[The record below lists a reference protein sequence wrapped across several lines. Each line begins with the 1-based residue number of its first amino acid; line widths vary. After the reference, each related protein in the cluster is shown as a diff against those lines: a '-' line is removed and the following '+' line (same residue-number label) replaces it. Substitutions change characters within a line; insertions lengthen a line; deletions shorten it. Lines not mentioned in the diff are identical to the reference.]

1 MAPPPLD
8 PAQEDLC
15 HYFQRCGLSEVR
27 STETVRSKTS
37 STVETFF
44 RKHALERKDLSD
56 KQALLM
62 LQLVKEAG
70 KVAQSG
76 QAYLVGRVQDGALER
91 AEQVTAAVKYLS
103 SHPGSEV
110 DEAEFDKA
118 CGVGFSATPEQ
129 VLSAVRAYVDA
140 HKDEITPLGW
150 PGINK
155 VSAQLKPNDDFLRW
169 VNMLQL
175 RDALNAVYVDLF
187 GQKPDPKAAAAAGK
201 GGKAGDKEPTKK
213 VSTIPAA
220 AAPASVVSDDKP
232 EDMFGTG
239 WLARLHKPGG
249 NEQVYPERMQE
260 HLKATGGKVFTRFPP
275 EPNGFLHIGH
285 SKAIAVNFGYAK
297 YNKGH
302 CYLRYD
308 DTNPEAEEQIYFD
321 KILEAVRWLGYEPYK
336 ITHSSD
342 HFEKLYDL
350 AKELIKAGLAY
361 TSDDTA
367 EDIAAQR
374 GGKEHGPRH
383 DSKDRTKPI
392 EQSLKDFEDMKNGKY
407 KPGEMTL
414 RMKQDMSSPNPT
426 MWDIIAYR
434 VLLTPHHRTG
444 TDWCIYPTYD
454 FTHCL
459 CDSFENISHSLCT
472 TEFIG
477 ARTAYEWLCDALKVY
492 KPRQSEY
499 GRLSLEGAITSKRKL
514 LRLVKEGHVSGWDD
528 PRLHTLI
535 ALKRRGVPP
544 AAIIAFVSHLGVSPN
559 SSLVSL
565 ARFEQTVRQHLEM
578 STPRLMM
585 VLQPIKVVLEN
596 VDDDFHLE
604 IEKALHPKLPEMGS
618 NQIPFTKTF
627 YIDADDFRAE
637 ADSKDFFRL
646 CPGATVGLLQVPHAI
661 TYSSHEVDENGRVEV
676 VRCRYELGKTIKP
689 KAWIQWVAEH
699 APSRSPVKIKQA
711 RIFKRLF
718 KSDDPASLG
727 DKYIEDIDPK
737 SLTTVD
743 GAMIETGIWE
753 VIDQSLKRAK
763 EIVEER
769 KKEAEKNGTDAP
781 PQVEGLEVVRFQG
794 MRVAYFALDS
804 DSRLK
809 QGGDGATEAEDE
821 LVLNLIAPLKQDAAA
836 GKKV

>member
-1 MAPPPLD
+1 MALPPLD
-8 PAQEDLC
+8 RAQEDLC

-37 STVETFF
+37 LTVESFF
-44 RKHALERKDLSD
+44 RKHELERKSLSD

-70 KVAQSG
+70 KVGQGG

-103 SHPGSEV
+103 SHPGPEV
-110 DEAEFDKA
+110 DEAEFNKA

-129 VLSAVRAYVDA
+129 VLFAVRAYVNA
-140 HKDEITPLGW
+140 HKDEITKLGW

-155 VSAQLKPNDDFLRW
+155 ISAQLKSNDDFLRW

-175 RDALNAVYVDLF
+175 RDALNAVYVELL
-187 GQKPDPKAAAAAGK
+187 GQKPDPKAAAAAVAGK
-201 GGKAGDKEPTKK
+201 GGKAGDK

-220 AAPASVVSDDKP
+220 AAPSSVVSDDKP

-249 NEQVYPERMQE
+249 NEQVYPERMEE

-342 HFEKLYDL
+342 HFQKLYDL
-350 AKELIKAGLAY
+350 ANELIKAGLAY

-392 EQSLKDFEDMKNGKY
+392 EQSLKEFEDMKNGKY

-585 VLQPIKVVLEN
+585 VLKPIKVVLEN
-596 VDDDFHLE
+596 VDDDFYLE
-604 IEKALHPKLPEMGS
+604 IEKSLHPKLPEMGS
-618 NQIPFTKTF
+618 NKIPFTKTF
-627 YIDADDFRAE
+627 YIDIDDFRA
-637 ADSKDFFRL
+637 DGNSKDFFRL

-661 TYSSHEVDENGRVEV
+661 TYLSHEVDQKGGVKE
-676 VRCRYELGKTIKP
+676 VRCRYEVGKTIKP

-699 APSRSPVKIKQA
+699 GPSCSPVKIKQA
-711 RIFKRLF
+711 KIFKRLF

-727 DKYIEDIDPK
+727 DKYIEDIDPN
-737 SLTTVD
+737 SLTIVD

-753 VIDQSLKRAK
+753 VIDQSMKRAK

-809 QGGDGATEAEDE
+809 KGGDGATEGEDE